1 MEQLVPSC
9 CVSCLRHPPPKLL
22 EDADF
27 LWIFWLYQKK
37 GRNPR
42 SLAQVLQENDHISH
56 FFKEAEIIFGHINVK
71 EESRRG
77 KLWCSTQAHSPSP
90 RKRQE
95 MRAFNLEI
103 TPHLRLCNLIVYGKF
118 TSYCQN
124 RWWMDHLTSSL
135 LCKCLGGRVAACA
148 WIFSYWVGLLPA
160 PIVTELMFWTW
171 CTTFKVPLLSGFL
184 NPITQS
190 LTFLFIVRTVSTVL
204 YCHDLNYYYY
214 FMCWF

>member
-9 CVSCLRHPPPKLL
+9 CVSCLRHPPKLL
-22 EDADF
+22 EDAYF

-77 KLWCSTQAHSPSP
+77 KLWCSTQVHCPSP

-95 MRAFNLEI
+95 LRAFNLEI
-103 TPHLRLCNLIVYGKF
+103 TPHLRLCNLIVYGKS
-118 TSYCQN
+118 TSYCRN

-135 LCKCLGGRVAACA
+135 LCKCLVGRVAACA
-148 WIFSYWVGLLPA
+148 WLFSYGLGCCLHRLLPNLCS
-160 PIVTELMFWTW
+160 ELDAQ
-171 CTTFKVPLLSGFL
+171 LLRSPCSRASSIQSH
-184 NPITQS
+184 NPWLS
-190 LTFLFIVRTVSTVL
+190 
-204 YCHDLNYYYY
+204 YA
-214 FMCWF
+214 

>member
-9 CVSCLRHPPPKLL
+9 CVSCLRHPPKLL

-77 KLWCSTQAHSPSP
+77 KLWCSTQVHCPSP

-95 MRAFNLEI
+95 LRAFNLEI
-103 TPHLRLCNLIVYGKF
+103 TPHLRLCNLIVYGKS
-118 TSYCQN
+118 TSYCRN

-135 LCKCLGGRVAACA
+135 LCKCLVGRVAACA
-148 WIFSYWVGLLPA
+148 WLFSYGLGCCLHRLLPNLCS
-160 PIVTELMFWTW
+160 ELDAQ
-171 CTTFKVPLLSGFL
+171 LLRSPCSRASSIQSH
-184 NPITQS
+184 NPWLS
-190 LTFLFIVRTVSTVL
+190 YS
-204 YCHDLNYYYY
+204 
-214 FMCWF
+214 

>member
-9 CVSCLRHPPPKLL
+9 CVSCLRHPPKLL

-77 KLWCSTQAHSPSP
+77 KLWCSTQVHSPSP

-95 MRAFNLEI
+95 LRAFNLEI

-148 WIFSYWVGLLPA
+148 WIFSYGLGCCLHRLLPNLCS
-160 PIVTELMFWTW
+160 ELDAQ
-171 CTTFKVPLLSGFL
+171 LSRSPCSQASSIQSH
-184 NPITQS
+184 NPWLS
-190 LTFLFIVRTVSTVL
+190 YL
-204 YCHDLNYYYY
+204 
-214 FMCWF
+214 

>member
-9 CVSCLRHPPPKLL
+9 CVSCLRHPPKLL

-77 KLWCSTQAHSPSP
+77 KLWCSTQVHCPSP

-95 MRAFNLEI
+95 LRAFNLEI
-103 TPHLRLCNLIVYGKF
+103 TPHLRLCNLIVYGKS
-118 TSYCQN
+118 TSYCRN

-135 LCKCLGGRVAACA
+135 LCKCCLCMV
-148 WIFSYWVGLLPA
+148 IFLWVGLLPA
-160 PIVTELMFWTW
+160 PIVTKLMFWTW

-190 LTFLFIVRTVSTVL
+190 LTFLCIIRTVSTIL
-204 YCHDLNYYYY
+204 YCHI
-214 FMCWF
+214 